1 MVTIVNVKDCKMNDK
16 PLDKP
21 TLMQILHGL
30 LGWLFVSRLKL
41 EI

>member
-16 PLDKP
+16 
-21 TLMQILHGL
+21 QILHGL